1 MGAYFMA
8 QKQQDDVK
16 ANPFVQQQYGNP
28 SFNPQK
34 VGQKTL
40 PAHGTPKPP
49 KAPEKPLMPYMR
61 YSRKIWDQVKN
72 ENPELKLWEIG
83 RIIGQMW
90 RDLPEGE
97 KSEYTD
103 EYESEKVEYEAK
115 LKQYHNS
122 PAYQQYVQAKA
133 RGQPVVED
141 PQEQQV
147 AAPVSRAG
155 KITERRIDIQP
166 AEDEEDPDDG
176 LSVKHVAHARYMRN
190 HRLINE
196 IFSETMVPDVRS
208 VVTTARMQVLRR
220 QVQSLT
226 MHQKKLEA
234 ELTTIEE
241 KYESK
246 KRKFV
251 ESSEEFQ
258 VEIKKHC
265 VNPVPQEKYDQMVQ
279 EQIEKLR
286 TERAE
291 RARAGAVTPPSPAGP
306 TDPVDD
312 RRVLQPVEKM
322 DDGPDGP
329 SPTPAQ
335 NDDKKDDD
343 DKDKDEKPEYQSMS
357 DVTAPSGPV
366 VSTPATVSAPGPAP
380 TINSNPSPS
389 PAASS
394 PSPPVTST
402 PPPVGQFPGQQPPPY
417 QAPPGQYPPGA
428 GPPPPGAQFGQYPGR
443 GPHGGPP
450 PPQPRGG
457 PQGGSY
463 GGNYGQQGPP
473 GHPAPY
479 GYPPQAGAP
488 YGGPPPPGSAPAPYP
503 PYQGGSHPP
512 PPPTNDGGN
521 QD

>member
-1 MGAYFMA
+1 MG
-8 QKQQDDVK
+8 V
-16 ANPFVQQQYGNP
+16 
-28 SFNPQK
+28 
-34 VGQKTL
+34 
-40 PAHGTPKPP
+40 
-49 KAPEKPLMPYMR
+49 
-61 YSRKIWDQVKN
+61 WDQVKN

-90 RDLPEGE
+90 RDLPEQE
-97 KSEYTD
+97 KSEFTD
-103 EYESEKVEYEAK
+103 EYEGEKVEYERN
-115 LKQYHNS
+115 LKIYHNS
-122 PAYQQYVQAKA
+122 PAYQQYMTAKA
-133 RGQPVVED
+133 RGQAVVEEPQD
-141 PQEQQV
+141 PVPQPSQ
-147 AAPVSRAG
+147 SRGG
-155 KITERRIDIQP
+155 KNAERRIDIQP
-166 AEDEEDPDDG
+166 AEDEEDVDDG
-176 LSVKHVAHARYMRN
+176 LSVKHIAHGRFTRN
-190 HRLINE
+190 HRLIND

-312 RRVLQPVEKM
+312 RRALQPVEKM

-335 NDDKKDDD
+335 NDNDKKDDD

-357 DVTAPSGPV
+357 DVGPV

-380 TINSNPSPS
+380 AINSNPSPS

-417 QAPPGQYPPGA
+417 QSPPGA
-428 GPPPPGAQFGQYPGR
+428 GPPPPGAQFGQYPGQ

-450 PPQPRGG
+450 PPQPQGG

-463 GGNYGQQGPP
+463 GGHP

-479 GYPPQAGAP
+479 GCPPQAGAP